1 MTSQQKD
8 FPIRK
13 ETLEQLAQKQI
24 EEINEQLSSDQLDHS
39 TGQSSPKDDPG
50 LPLNRTTSADL
61 FSGMPSE
68 IPPDES

>member
-1 MTSQQKD
+1 MTSQKKD

-24 EEINEQLSSDQLDHS
+24 EEINEQLNHS

-50 LPLNRTTSADL
+50 LPLNQTTAADL
-61 FSGMPSE
+61 FSD
-68 IPPDES
+68 IPPEQS